1 MVTPEEGGGLS
12 GALAGGAV
20 GGAAV
25 EQLQHGVKGRQGVR
39 PPWAGLQG
47 SGLCW
52 SEQGAGVF
60 GFYSQLVE
68 GFELYPECGQPR
80 RVWE

>member
-25 EQLQHGVKGRQGVR
+25 EQLQHGVKGQGVR

>member
-39 PPWAGLQG
+39 TVRTGHGTTDW
-47 SGLCW
+47 
-52 SEQGAGVF
+52 F
-60 GFYSQLVE
+60 
-68 GFELYPECGQPR
+68 
-80 RVWE
+80 